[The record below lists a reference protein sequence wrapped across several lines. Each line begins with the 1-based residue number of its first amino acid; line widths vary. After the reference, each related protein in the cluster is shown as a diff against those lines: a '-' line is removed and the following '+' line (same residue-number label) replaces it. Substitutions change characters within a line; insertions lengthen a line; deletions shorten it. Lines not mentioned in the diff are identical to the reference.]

1 MTVHIRLHGIL
12 RDRLPAE
19 AKGRTTL
26 NLPEDARITDA
37 LNHLALVGHLQVACN
52 DVVTDDFALPLHDG
66 DTIEVF
72 LPVAGG

>member
-1 MTVHIRLHGIL
+1 MDVTVRLHGIL
-12 RDRLPAE
+12 RDRLPVE

-26 NLPEDARITDA
+26 NLPEDARIADA
-37 LNHLALVGHLQVACN
+37 INQLALVGHLQVAHN
-52 DVVTDDFALPLHDG
+52 DVVIDDLALPLHDG

>member
-1 MTVHIRLHGIL
+1 MEVTVRLHGIL
-12 RDRLPAE
+12 RDRLPSE

-26 NLPEDARITDA
+26 NLSEDARISDA
-37 LNHLALVGHLQVACN
+37 LDYLALAGHLQVACN
-52 DVVTDDFALPLHDG
+52 DIVTDDLALPLHDG